1 MSQKKILHLGSCR
14 AYLKRHGKHRPNLR
28 FTCENQT
35 CNDQTLHKHGF
46 YLRTPVF
53 KHHRV
58 NIPIYRWYCPICGET
73 LTVLPDF
80 LVPWAHFATQVREAA
95 MKRRTR
101 GKSVTKVANSVT
113 STVVGGVSP
122 DTVKRWCKRHLQNIG
137 GVTQW
142 IASELIQ
149 SGVKEDLLRLHFKGV
164 NPTILDTATWLYA
177 LLARL
182 FNREMPPLQGY
193 FGALNVRLPQG
204 MWV

>member
-1 MSQKKILHLGSCR
+1 
-14 AYLKRHGKHRPNLR
+14 
-28 FTCENQT
+28 
-35 CNDQTLHKHGF
+35 
-46 YLRTPVF
+46 
-53 KHHRV
+53 
-58 NIPIYRWYCPICGET
+58 
-73 LTVLPDF
+73 
-80 LVPWAHFATQVREAA
+80 

-122 DTVKRWCKRHLQNIG
+122 DTVNRWWKRHLQNIG

-182 FNREMPPLQGY
+182 FNREMPPSAGL
-193 FGALNVRLPQG
+193 FRCPQCPPPSG
-204 MWV
+204 DVGLIH